1 MMIIIGNLG
10 SEPELRYTPSGTPVT
25 SFSVAT
31 SRNYTSS
38 DGERHEETEWLR
50 VSAWNKLAELCNQYL
65 SKGRK
70 VYVEGRFT
78 HREWTGMDGQPR
90 CSHEISASE
99 VRFLSPR
106 DDAASFNPNN
116 QEEFVPEAPPQDEPD
131 VPW

>member
-1 MMIIIGNLG
+1 MVAGLFSMMTVSYASIQCRQLEG
-10 SEPELRYTPSGTPVT
+10 SWSG
-25 SFSVAT
+25 FY
-31 SRNYTSS
+31 RI
-38 DGERHEETEWLR
+38 
-50 VSAWNKLAELCNQYL
+50 KQAELCNQYL

-106 DDAASFNPNN
+106 DDATSFNPTN

>member
-1 MMIIIGNLG
+1 MIIIGNLG
-10 SEPELRYTPSGTPVT
+10 GEPELRYTPNGAPVT
-25 SFSVAT
+25 SFNVAT
-31 SRNYTSS
+31 SRTYTTA

-50 VSAWNKLAELCNQYL
+50 VSAWNRLAESCNQFL
-65 SKGRK
+65 SKGKK
-70 VYVEGRFT
+70 VYVEGRFV
-78 HREWTGMDGQPR
+78 HREWSGMDGQPR

-106 DDAASFNPNN
+106 DDATSFNPTN